1 MWLFFCYLISQVN
14 GIVMPKVGT
23 KYCTTINIPLV
34 GSQFI
39 TTEVLSKKRV
49 SILLEGK
56 INLKGQAIVYQ
67 KNNENYFIL
76 NKDLADYFEKKKINF
91 KFENYDS
98 ILDEIKFK
106 IKIKPIFYTGKVTLK
121 NINNLKN

>member
-1 MWLFFCYLISQVN
+1 MWLFFCYMISQVS
-14 GIVMPKVGT
+14 GIVMPKIGN
-23 KYCTTINIPLV
+23 KYATTINIPLV

-49 SILLEGK
+49 NILLEGK
-56 INLKGQAIVYQ
+56 INLEGQAVIYQ

-98 ILDEIKFK
+98 FLDKIKFK
-106 IKIKPIFYTGKVTLK
+106 INIKPLFYTGKVTLK
-121 NINNLKN
+121 NINNL

>member
-14 GIVMPKVGT
+14 GIVMPKIGS
-23 KYCTTINIPLV
+23 KYVSRINIPLV

-49 SILLEGK
+49 NILLEGK
-56 INLKGQAIVYQ
+56 INLQGQAIVYQ

-98 ILDEIKFK
+98 FLDEIKFK
-106 IKIKPIFYTGKVTLK
+106 INIKPLFYTGKVTLK
-121 NINNLKN
+121 NINNL

>member
-14 GIVMPKVGT
+14 GIVMPKIGN
-23 KYCTTINIPLV
+23 KYATTINIPLV

-39 TTEVLSKKRV
+39 TTEVLSKRRV
-49 SILLEGK
+49 NILLEGK
-56 INLKGQAIVYQ
+56 INLQGQAIVYQ

-98 ILDEIKFK
+98 FLDEIKFK
-106 IKIKPIFYTGKVTLK
+106 INIKPLFYTRKVTLK
-121 NINNLKN
+121 NINNL

>member
-14 GIVMPKVGT
+14 GIVMPKIGN
-23 KYCTTINIPLV
+23 KYATTINIPLV

-39 TTEVLSKKRV
+39 TTEVLSKRRV
-49 SILLEGK
+49 NILLEGK
-56 INLKGQAIVYQ
+56 INLQGQAIVYQ

-76 NKDLADYFEKKKINF
+76 NKDLADYFEKKKFNF

-98 ILDEIKFK
+98 FLDEIKFK
-106 IKIKPIFYTGKVTLK
+106 INIKPLFYTGKVTLK
-121 NINNLKN
+121 NINNL

>member
-14 GIVMPKVGT
+14 GIIMPKIGS
-23 KYCTTINIPLV
+23 KYCTRINIPLV
-34 GSQFI
+34 GQQLI
-39 TTEVLSKKRV
+39 TTEVLTKKRV

-56 INLKGQAIVYQ
+56 INLQGQAVVYQ

-76 NKDLADYFEKKKINF
+76 NKDLSDYFEKKKINF

-98 ILDEIKFK
+98 FLDEIKFK
-106 IKIKPIFYTGKVTLK
+106 INIKPLFYTGKITLK
-121 NINNLKN
+121 NINNLK